1 MCVCTLYHHR
11 IYLARA
17 LFFVILDEK
26 LYPYLARWTLDSI
39 FVESLA
45 PQLKIFLPWLID
57 EYQYPFEFPLLDR
70 DGTLGGEK
78 PFREMS
84 PWSETLSDLK
94 AGNKNKPRE
103 NSHIADISGNFHFLP
118 PLDFQ
123 SYNQC

>member
-103 NSHIADISGNFHFLP
+103 NSHIADISGNSHFLP